1 MNLTLPVGLLAAGDN
16 LALGE
21 TALPLSDAELSS
33 AFAQLLSERFSPEGK
48 PNGKL
53 MAAQLQAAVPDAPAL
68 SRSQLNPLLEQAGL
82 LSSAEPQ
89 AVLIDTSPRLDEQQQ
104 KSDEAPLPPAATLQA
119 LFAILPA
126 LPPPQPSGSAIIGEQ
141 SQPEATELLSTVNDK
156 PTGPV
161 PNQAQQKAP
170 TAVADKTP
178 LAVKAAPT
186 PFAPDSQADQP
197 PTLPKLAAEP
207 AQPSAAIAY
216 APTPAVAS
224 PVAATTPPTPQLHAP
239 LGSAEWQQALS
250 QQVLLFQ
257 RNGQQNAKLRLHP
270 QELGALQ
277 IRLTL
282 DDNQVQLHIT
292 SAQGQV
298 RSAVEAA
305 LPQLR
310 QALAENGINLGQSSV
325 GGESLPSP
333 QQNSHS
339 GGQPAY
345 RQQHGRAESHMQ
357 NLDTPAAL
365 QAMARSAEGV
375 DIFA

>member
-1 MNLTLPVGLLAAGDN
+1 MNLNLPVGLLAAGDN

-21 TALPLSDAELSS
+21 TALPLSDSELSS
-33 AFAQLLSERFSPEGK
+33 VFAQLLSERFSPEGK

-53 MAAQLQAAVPDAPAL
+53 MVAQLQAAVPDAPAL
-68 SRSQLNPLLEQAGL
+68 NRSQLSPRLEQAGL
-82 LSSAEPQ
+82 LSRAEPQ
-89 AVLIDTSPRLDEQQQ
+89 AVLVDTSPQLDEQQQ
-104 KSDEAPLPPAATLQA
+104 KPDETPLPPAATLQA

-141 SQPEATELLSTVNDK
+141 SKPEATDLLSTVNYK
-156 PTGPV
+156 PAESA
-161 PNQAQQKAP
+161 PNLPQQKAP
-170 TAVADKTP
+170 TTAADKTP
-178 LAVKAAPT
+178 LAVKADTT
-186 PFAPDSQADQP
+186 PFAPDSQADQT
-197 PTLPKLAAEP
+197 PTLAKLTAEP
-207 AQPSAAIAY
+207 AQPSAAIAH
-216 APTPAVAS
+216 APTPAVVS
-224 PVAATTPPTPQLHAP
+224 PVTATTSPTSQLHAP

-257 RNGQQNAKLRLHP
+257 RNGQQSAELRLHP

-310 QALAENGINLGQSSV
+310 QALAENGISLGQSSV

-345 RQQHGRAESHMQ
+345 RRQHGRAETHMQ

-365 QAMARSAEGV
+365 QAMARSVEGV